1 MKIGL
6 ILTLVG
12 LAISFTMPT
21 FAQQKDTV
29 DPQLRQQIDAL
40 HQKEGDAF
48 NNGDAAALAAL
59 YTEDAVLVTDH
70 GPISGREAIEK
81 HFADLFQKVQFSTH
95 LAKCDQYSPRVIGTA
110 GNEIWVTGDWSCTI
124 KGQNFG
130 PVDLKGYWGTVDV
143 REGDDWK
150 IQMDTWNL
158 TSAPAAKPSPMASPS
173 NQ

>member
-1 MKIGL
+1 
-6 ILTLVG
+6 
-12 LAISFTMPT
+12 MPNK
-21 FAQQKDTV
+21 KDTV

-130 PVDLKGYWGTVDV
+130 PVDIKGFWGTVEV

-158 TSAPAAKPSPMASPS
+158 TPAPAAKPSPMASPS